1 MTTYIVTV
9 CLHMIVNGCIHK
21 MIKPQEKP
29 WPLPDTTPLSCM
41 QKIEVTG
48 ASNLALLFFTPRVFL
63 YSISI
68 FFVGCFCYTML
79 L

>member
-1 MTTYIVTV
+1 MHCFG

-21 MIKPQEKP
+21 MIKSQKALASMA
-29 WPLPDTTPLSCM
+29 LPNITSFSRM

-48 ASNLALLFFTPRVFL
+48 VSDLTSLFSLRAFL

-68 FFVGCFCYTML
+68 LFVGCFCYTML
-79 L
+79 